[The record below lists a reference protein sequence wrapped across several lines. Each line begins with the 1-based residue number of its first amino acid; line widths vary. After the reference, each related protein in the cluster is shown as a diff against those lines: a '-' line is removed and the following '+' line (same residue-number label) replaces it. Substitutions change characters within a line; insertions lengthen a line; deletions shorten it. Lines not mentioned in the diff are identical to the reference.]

1 MYRGTHGRLEVAVA
15 HSTLSSA
22 PLESLWGLKPIGPSA
37 RAAYHREKA
46 CDDECFWTS
55 NRYTF
60 HPVSPVHTLC
70 IRLSL
75 SSTTLTTASNPHESL
90 EEPHSNPPLVSYHE
104 VRLFWDRR
112 RQFFSPLQPLTTLF
126 PLHES
131 IDPLRWRLY
140 KPSFNVS
147 FHLQREEERERE
159 WPNVKYRCCVAPLRR
174 IVSFVSFRDARESY
188 KEIYF
193 GGLLSWW
200 KIYTFFRLDRGF
212 FDFFL
217 MLFD

>member
-1 MYRGTHGRLEVAVA
+1 MNNVYEIHSIQGWRGNKRGKRGVCMYRGTHGRLEVAVA

-112 RQFFSPLQPLTTLF
+112 RQFFSPLQLLTTLF

-147 FHLQREEERERE
+147 FHLQREEERERVAKRE
-159 WPNVKYRCCVAPLRR
+159 ISLLRCTP
-174 IVSFVSFRDARESY
+174 
-188 KEIYF
+188 
-193 GGLLSWW
+193 
-200 KIYTFFRLDRGF
+200 
-212 FDFFL
+212 
-217 MLFD
+217 